1 MLFFKLLLKNRQALI
16 GLSILTFFIVTAL
29 MAPILAPND
38 PKRRV
43 GGIHQPPS
51 SEHILGTTRLG
62 RDVYSQ
68 VLYAGRISIAV
79 GVTAGLITTLIA
91 VISGLSAGYFGGRVD
106 DIITF
111 CTNVVLVIPQL
122 PLLLVLAAFIGQVSP
137 FLIAMI
143 IGFTSWAWGSR
154 VIRSQTMA
162 MRQKEFIHSAELMG
176 EPAWRII
183 VIELLPNLISI
194 IGSGF
199 IGAVIYAIMTQATL
213 EFIGL
218 GDPSSVSWG
227 TMLYHAQQSSAM
239 WVGAW
244 WDILVP
250 CVAISTFGAGLAL
263 LNFAVDEIANPKLR
277 AKNAL
282 RRWKKIQK
290 QQQRALKSQ
299 GAQA

>member
-16 GLSILTFFIVTAL
+16 GLAILSIFILSAL
-29 MAPILAPND
+29 FAPLLAPHD

-51 SEHILGTTRLG
+51 AEHILGTTRLG
-62 RDVYSQ
+62 RDIYSQ
-68 VLYAGRISIAV
+68 VLHAGRISIAV
-79 GVTAGLITTLIA
+79 GLAAGLITTIIA
-91 VISGLSAGYFGGRVD
+91 VVTGLSAGYFGGRID
-106 DIITF
+106 DVITF
-111 CTNVVLVIPQL
+111 CTNVILVIPQL
-122 PLLLVLAAFIGQVSP
+122 PLLIVLAAFIGQVSP

-162 MRQKEFIHSAELMG
+162 LRQKEFIHSAELMG
-176 EPAWRII
+176 EASWRII
-183 VIELLPNLISI
+183 TVELLPNLISI

-199 IGAVIYAIMTQATL
+199 IGAVIYSIMTQATL

-227 TMLYHAQQSSAM
+227 TMLYHAQTSSAM

-250 CVAISTFGAGLAL
+250 CVAISLFGAGLAL

-277 AKNAL
+277 ANSAM
-282 RRWKKIQK
+282 RRWKKMQK
-290 QQQRALKSQ
+290 QIARESQ
-299 GAQA
+299 A